1 MPRRNDQDG
10 LYQRPDSKM
19 YWASFVDGRGKRTR
33 RSTGTADRKEAE
45 ALLAK
50 WKLEA
55 HQEKHWDAPPPVAFE
70 EVMVAFLQATAAIK
84 RSHRDDKL
92 HTRQWQTSLAGR
104 DLRTLTPLDI
114 RAHVNRRIAEGVAN
128 ATINRELSVLS
139 AAINFYNKEQLE
151 TLPNPTRGRKLREP
165 EARIRWIAYA
175 EADRLL
181 AAAGEASRA
190 PHLADFIA
198 LALHTGCRSGE
209 LLGLEWARVDLQQ
222 RLIHLEGIHTKAGK
236 RRSVPLNNE
245 AYRALLS
252 RANFRA
258 THCPDTPWVF
268 ASATGQRLQSVKK
281 SFATACHQVGI
292 EDFRIHDLRHTCA
305 AWLVS
310 AGVALPEVRDLLGHS
325 TITMTEKYAHLSPD
339 NVRRA
344 VAVLDRA
351 SHDLVTA
358 AGDGREK
365 VT

>member
-10 LYQRPDSKM
+10 LYQRPDSKQ
-19 YWASFVDGRGKRTR
+19 YWASFIDGRGKRTR
-33 RSTGTADRKEAE
+33 RSTGTANRKEAE

-55 HQEKHWDAPPPVAFE
+55 HQEKHWDAPVPVTFE
-70 EVMVAFLQATAAIK
+70 EVMVAFLQATATVK

-92 HTRQWQTSLAGR
+92 HTRQWKTSLEGW
-104 DLRTLTPLDI
+104 DMRTLTPRDI
-114 RAHVNRRIAEGVAN
+114 RAHVNRRLEDGVSN
-128 ATINRELSVLS
+128 ATINRELSLLS
-139 AAINFYNKEQLE
+139 TAINFYNKEQLE
-151 TLPNPTRGRKLREP
+151 TLPNPTKGRKLREP
-165 EARIRWIAYA
+165 EARIRWISYE
-175 EADRLL
+175 EADRLIE
-181 AAAGEASRA
+181 AAGDAYRA

-209 LLGLEWARVDLQQ
+209 LLGLEWSRVDMPR

-236 RRSVPLNNE
+236 RRSVPVNNE

-258 THCPDTPWVF
+258 THCPDSLWVF
-268 ASATGQRLQSVKK
+268 ASEKGQRIQSVKK
-281 SFATACHQVGI
+281 SFGTTCGKVGI

-344 VAVLDRA
+344 VSVLDRT
-351 SHDLVTA
+351 SHVLVTVDFDDQ
-358 AGDGREK
+358 GK
-365 VT
+365 VA

>member
-10 LYQRPDSKM
+10 LYQRPDSKK

-33 RSTGTADRKEAE
+33 RSTGTADRKEAD

-55 HQEKHWDAPPPVAFE
+55 HQEKHWDAPPPVSFE
-70 EVMVAFLQATAAIK
+70 EVMVAFLQATADVK
-84 RSHRDDKL
+84 RSHGMDKL
-92 HTRQWQTSLAGR
+92 HTRQWKTSLEGW
-104 DLRTLTPLDI
+104 DMRTLTPQDI
-114 RAHVNRRIAEGVAN
+114 RTHVNRRLEDGVTN
-128 ATINRELSVLS
+128 ATINRELSLLS

-151 TLPNPTRGRKLREP
+151 TLPNPTKGRKLREP
-165 EARIRWIAYA
+165 EARIRWISDE
-175 EADRLL
+175 EADRLIE
-181 AAAGEASRA
+181 AAEEADRA

-198 LALHTGCRSGE
+198 LALNTGCRSGE
-209 LLGLEWARVDLQQ
+209 LLGLEWPRVDMDR

-252 RANFRA
+252 RANFRT
-258 THCPDTPWVF
+258 THCPDTTWVF
-268 ASATGQRLQSVKK
+268 ASEKGQRIQSVKK
-281 SFATACHQVGI
+281 SFATACRKAEI

-310 AGVALPEVRDLLGHS
+310 AGVPLPEVRDLLGHS
-325 TITMTEKYAHLSPD
+325 SITMTEKYAHLSPD

-344 VAVLDRA
+344 VSVLDKK
-351 SHDLVTA
+351 SHVLVTVDSDDE
-358 AGDGREK
+358 GE
-365 VT
+365 VS